1 VVENSVEPHENREV
15 VLALMRM
22 AQVVTLHTVS
32 GKFDLISRIRDLT
45 TNHID
50 NVLDEIGALREL
62 PAVRLLLSCQQSW
75 IVGKLGVRAVDTRV
89 L

>member
-1 VVENSVEPHENREV
+1 
-15 VLALMRM
+15 MG
-22 AQVVTLHTVS
+22 QVATLHTVS
-32 GKFDLISRIRDLT
+32 GQFDLISRIRVLT

-50 NVLDEIGALREL
+50 NVPDETGALREL